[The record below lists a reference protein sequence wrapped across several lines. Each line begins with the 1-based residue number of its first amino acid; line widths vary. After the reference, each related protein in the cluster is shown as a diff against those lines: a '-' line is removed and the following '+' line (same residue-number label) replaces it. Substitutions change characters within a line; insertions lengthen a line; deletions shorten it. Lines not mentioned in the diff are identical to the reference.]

1 MDSDLYNVVTCD
13 DVDALKGSDWPN
25 VHEQLTPGNNTVL
38 HLACRH
44 GRTRCVEEILSSHES
59 LLIRINSRGETAL
72 HIAARG
78 GHYGAVEAL
87 IRKARS
93 SVLKPNNLQK
103 ESSTLLQ
110 DLIRAP
116 NAELDTALHVA
127 VRYNHNDVVEL
138 LAKED
143 PSYSYPQNKYFET
156 PLYLA
161 SVRRYTDS
169 VNIILD
175 NCQSPSF
182 DGPNGRTALHAA
194 SMSYG
199 GYGCMMRLLEN
210 NNDLI
215 NVAENNGWTAFH
227 YVAHND
233 LVRSAKYLLSVNKSV
248 AYLPDKILKRT
259 ALHVAAYKG
268 KLEVMKEI
276 LNILPDA
283 WESVDGNGH
292 NILHIAVL
300 QEQKSVI
307 QFIVSGDFEMK
318 SSLLSQRDKFGCTPL
333 HLIAERGL
341 FFPELVDA
349 LYWRPDWD
357 TVNNKNITIFEALYE
372 KETGAL
378 IDEGLVGGTIS
389 LDTVGNHWNH
399 WVGRKVVEVERV
411 DEESIK
417 WQRQMVNT
425 HVIVAALITTV
436 ALTAGFDMPGGFDG
450 NQGPNQGSAV
460 LSRKTAFKIFMVAD
474 TIALLFSISSL
485 FLYFLTA
492 MYDATRVL
500 GPLISAAVVLNVV
513 SITAM
518 MLAFIAG
525 TYAVLAH
532 SSFLRISVCI
542 ISSLFFLLVFY
553 VCIKFFR
560 KIYTRYKKVAYAMS
574 D

>member
-199 GYGCMMRLLEN
+199 GY
-210 NNDLI
+210 
-215 NVAENNGWTAFH
+215 
-227 YVAHND
+227 
-233 LVRSAKYLLSVNKSV
+233 
-248 AYLPDKILKRT
+248 
-259 ALHVAAYKG
+259 
-268 KLEVMKEI
+268 
-276 LNILPDA
+276 
-283 WESVDGNGH
+283 
-292 NILHIAVL
+292 VL